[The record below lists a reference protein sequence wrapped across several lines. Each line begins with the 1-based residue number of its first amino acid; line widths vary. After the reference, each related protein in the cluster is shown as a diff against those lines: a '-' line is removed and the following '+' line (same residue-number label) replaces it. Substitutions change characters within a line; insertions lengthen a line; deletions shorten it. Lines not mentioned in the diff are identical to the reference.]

1 MKKFIKPFSKFN
13 ESKENSDFYAD
24 EKNMEYYVQIP
35 NYSYEDVEDVEITDL
50 IGKTVIDLVW
60 SENSLLL
67 ECLDKNLDKRV
78 YYKFE
83 HSQDC
88 CESVWLDDIIGDL
101 DDLIDVPILKAEE
114 KTSSEDSDPEP
125 TKGGG
130 DESHTWTFYTLA
142 TIKGYVDLRWYG
154 TSNGYYS
161 ERVDISRIT
170 PGGSN

>member
-1 MKKFIKPFSKFN
+1 
-13 ESKENSDFYAD
+13 
-24 EKNMEYYVQIP
+24 MEYYVQIP
-35 NYSYEDVEDVEITDL
+35 EYSYEDMKDVEITDL

-67 ECLDKNLDKRV
+67 ECLDKNLDRRV
-78 YYKFE
+78 YYKFQ
-83 HSQDC
+83 HIQDC

-101 DDLIDVPILKAEE
+101 DDLIDKPILKAEE
-114 KTSSEDSDPEP
+114 KTPSEDSDTGP
-125 TKGGG
+125 KNLY

-161 ERVDISRIT
+161 ERVDIVRIT